1 MAEKKLYKLKI
12 KQEFK
17 DLIRPLTKKE
27 YLQLEENLLRDGCLD
42 PVITWD
48 GYIID
53 GHNRYEICWKHEI
66 PFDIVCMDFEY
77 EESVIA
83 WICAHQLGRRNIS
96 EETRKYLIGKQYTSE
111 KRANNRKNVRGTNQY
126 TVGTSSGTAGVSSET
141 VGRGRPTDPWGH
153 RTAQKIAAENS
164 ISTGTVQKYSI
175 YSRALEEIGQ
185 KTPELLP
192 LIFSGQYKI
201 SHDNVVELSRRS
213 PEEIRK
219 VWKRIEKDQAPFV
232 QYKKSRAEIRG
243 EHDYRPEDIPEI
255 KKTPAFDPDA
265 EVTGLTLT
273 IPSWISSMERVRE
286 NTDMKIISAKAR
298 SGLVEALTL
307 LNDAI
312 RQMIRKVG
320 DR

>member
-1 MAEKKLYKLKI
+1 MGQKKLHKLKI
-12 KQEFK
+12 KPEFK

-42 PVITWD
+42 PIITWD

-53 GHNRYEICWKHEI
+53 GHNRYEICWKHNI
-66 PFDIVCMDFEY
+66 PFDVVYMDFEY

-83 WICAHQLGRRNIS
+83 WICSHQLGRRNIS
-96 EETRKYLIGKQYTSE
+96 EETRKYLIGKQYECE
-111 KRANNRKNVRGTNQY
+111 KLANNLKNARGNNQY
-126 TVGTSSGTAGVSSET
+126 TGSGNTESA
-141 VGRGRPTDPWGH
+141 GRGRPADPWGH
-153 RTAQKIAAENS
+153 RTAVKIAAENN
-164 ISTGTVQKYSI
+164 ISNGTVQKYSI
-175 YSRALEEIGQ
+175 YARALETIGK

-201 SHDNVVELSRRS
+201 SHDNIVELSKRT

-219 VWKRIEKDQAPFV
+219 VWRRIEKDQAPFV

-243 EHDYRPEDIPEI
+243 EVEYRPEDIPEI

-273 IPSWISSMERVRE
+273 IPSWISSMERVRV
-286 NTDMKIISAKAR
+286 NTDMTIITVKAR
-298 SGLVEALTL
+298 NGLLEALTH

-320 DR
+320 E